1 MIEVKRDDFFVESI
15 KNPIEYGT
23 YYKIN
28 PKYGTGF
35 QWTSEVHHDFII
47 TVTDIRF
54 NQETMVGEHIG
65 SGYVLALYIS
75 GAGDEFYPYQN
86 ISPNTLRCY
95 EPSEKYKAIYHPQI
109 PLRCITVQ
117 VDQEFID
124 QYLQEIS
131 GDLEVNFS
139 DFFKEKGKF
148 YLPNVNHAMQ
158 SLYEYLLSMKA
169 SRITVEAKIYEII
182 SYLASYLKENRLNEE
197 NGQPINKTDLQAL
210 AELTHY
216 MDEHYSFNITLQTLS
231 TIACMSES
239 KMKKLFKLVYNKG
252 DNKMYNAKL
261 IELSNKT
268 NIMYRGHQIY
278 ELKDVYFYV
287 LQTEEEYIQ
296 WRYKNDIFWNME
308 HSEEFYNRLMNPMK
322 IEILTNKK
330 PKELKGKK
338 KIATINKDADYKVQ
352 VFIDDDY
359 NLYYQDNHAFA
370 SCESKIV
377 DNKVETAWNSC
388 KCWFKI
394 IGLYE
399 CRNNHIVDILRD
411 LNSYSE
417 YLYPKNN
424 VADNVMLSR
433 LYEQM
438 VNVYLDYVNN

>member
-1 MIEVKRDDFFVESI
+1 MIEVERDDFFVESI

-117 VDQEFID
+117 FDQEFID

-210 AELTHY
+210 DELTHY

-231 TIACMSES
+231 TIAC
-239 KMKKLFKLVYNKG
+239 
-252 DNKMYNAKL
+252 
-261 IELSNKT
+261 
-268 NIMYRGHQIY
+268 
-278 ELKDVYFYV
+278 
-287 LQTEEEYIQ
+287 
-296 WRYKNDIFWNME
+296 
-308 HSEEFYNRLMNPMK
+308 
-322 IEILTNKK
+322 
-330 PKELKGKK
+330 
-338 KIATINKDADYKVQ
+338 
-352 VFIDDDY
+352 
-359 NLYYQDNHAFA
+359 
-370 SCESKIV
+370 
-377 DNKVETAWNSC
+377 
-388 KCWFKI
+388 
-394 IGLYE
+394 
-399 CRNNHIVDILRD
+399 
-411 LNSYSE
+411 
-417 YLYPKNN
+417 
-424 VADNVMLSR
+424 VADGLFCREIDGLFCRSSPDIIVRRRCVLSHKRRGWLQPSPSFRYSRNLALQDELYHPVINNGPAVLVCVDKR
-433 LYEQM
+433 LGTGP
-438 VNVYLDYVNN
+438 VNQSRDAG

>member
-47 TVTDIRF
+47 TATDIRF

-158 SLYEYLLSMKA
+158 ASVYKGYKRDKIEMRGDRAEISDFPLYLN
-169 SRITVEAKIYEII
+169 TVAGGLDRRDQTIGGFSFVVKIYAVPVVEII
-182 SYLASYLKENRLNEE
+182 
-197 NGQPINKTDLQAL
+197 G
-210 AELTHY
+210 
-216 MDEHYSFNITLQTLS
+216 
-231 TIACMSES
+231 
-239 KMKKLFKLVYNKG
+239 
-252 DNKMYNAKL
+252 
-261 IELSNKT
+261 
-268 NIMYRGHQIY
+268 
-278 ELKDVYFYV
+278 
-287 LQTEEEYIQ
+287 
-296 WRYKNDIFWNME
+296 
-308 HSEEFYNRLMNPMK
+308 
-322 IEILTNKK
+322 
-330 PKELKGKK
+330 
-338 KIATINKDADYKVQ
+338 
-352 VFIDDDY
+352 
-359 NLYYQDNHAFA
+359 
-370 SCESKIV
+370 
-377 DNKVETAWNSC
+377 
-388 KCWFKI
+388 
-394 IGLYE
+394 
-399 CRNNHIVDILRD
+399 
-411 LNSYSE
+411 
-417 YLYPKNN
+417 
-424 VADNVMLSR
+424 
-433 LYEQM
+433 
-438 VNVYLDYVNN
+438 

>member
-1 MIEVKRDDFFVESI
+1 MIEVERDDFFVESI

-117 VDQEFID
+117 FDQEFID

-131 GDLEVNFS
+131 GDLQVNFS

-169 SRITVEAKIYEII
+169 SRITVEVKIYEII

-210 AELTHY
+210 DELTHY

-239 KMKKLFKLVYNKG
+239 KMKKLFKSVYN
-252 DNKMYNAKL
+252 MS
-261 IELSNKT
+261 IT
-268 NIMYRGHQIY
+268 
-278 ELKDVYFYV
+278 
-287 LQTEEEYIQ
+287 EYIQ
-296 WRYKNDIFWNME
+296 RKRISVAE
-308 HSEEFYNRLMNPMK
+308 HMLIQTDLTIAEISRIVGYSNPSRL
-322 IEILTNKK
+322 IEIFKR
-330 PKELKGKK
+330 
-338 KIATINKDADYKVQ
+338 
-352 VFIDDDY
+352 
-359 NLYYQDNHAFA
+359 YYGFTP
-370 SCESKIV
+370 SKYR
-377 DNKVETAWNSC
+377 
-388 KCWFKI
+388 
-394 IGLYE
+394 G
-399 CRNNHIVDILRD
+399 
-411 LNSYSE
+411 
-417 YLYPKNN
+417 
-424 VADNVMLSR
+424 
-433 LYEQM
+433 
-438 VNVYLDYVNN
+438 

>member
-1 MIEVKRDDFFVESI
+1 MIEVERDDFFVESI

-117 VDQEFID
+117 FDQEFID

-158 SLYEYLLSMKA
+158 SLYEYLLS
-169 SRITVEAKIYEII
+169 
-182 SYLASYLKENRLNEE
+182 
-197 NGQPINKTDLQAL
+197 
-210 AELTHY
+210 
-216 MDEHYSFNITLQTLS
+216 

-239 KMKKLFKLVYNKG
+239 KMKKLFKSVYN
-252 DNKMYNAKL
+252 MS
-261 IELSNKT
+261 IT
-268 NIMYRGHQIY
+268 
-278 ELKDVYFYV
+278 
-287 LQTEEEYIQ
+287 EYIQ
-296 WRYKNDIFWNME
+296 RKRISVAE
-308 HSEEFYNRLMNPMK
+308 HMLIQTDLTIAEISRIVGYSNPSRL
-322 IEILTNKK
+322 IEIFKR
-330 PKELKGKK
+330 
-338 KIATINKDADYKVQ
+338 
-352 VFIDDDY
+352 
-359 NLYYQDNHAFA
+359 YYGFTP
-370 SCESKIV
+370 SKYR
-377 DNKVETAWNSC
+377 K
-388 KCWFKI
+388 
-394 IGLYE
+394 
-399 CRNNHIVDILRD
+399 
-411 LNSYSE
+411 
-417 YLYPKNN
+417 
-424 VADNVMLSR
+424 
-433 LYEQM
+433 
-438 VNVYLDYVNN
+438 

>member
-131 GDLEVNFS
+131 
-139 DFFKEKGKF
+139 
-148 YLPNVNHAMQ
+148 
-158 SLYEYLLSMKA
+158 MKA

-239 KMKKLFKLVYNKG
+239 KMKKLFKSVYN
-252 DNKMYNAKL
+252 MS
-261 IELSNKT
+261 IT
-268 NIMYRGHQIY
+268 
-278 ELKDVYFYV
+278 
-287 LQTEEEYIQ
+287 EYIQ
-296 WRYKNDIFWNME
+296 RKRISVAE
-308 HSEEFYNRLMNPMK
+308 HMLIQTDLTIAEISRIVGYSNPSRL
-322 IEILTNKK
+322 IEIFKR
-330 PKELKGKK
+330 
-338 KIATINKDADYKVQ
+338 
-352 VFIDDDY
+352 
-359 NLYYQDNHAFA
+359 YYGFTP
-370 SCESKIV
+370 SKYR
-377 DNKVETAWNSC
+377 K
-388 KCWFKI
+388 
-394 IGLYE
+394 
-399 CRNNHIVDILRD
+399 
-411 LNSYSE
+411 
-417 YLYPKNN
+417 
-424 VADNVMLSR
+424 
-433 LYEQM
+433 
-438 VNVYLDYVNN
+438 